1 MAVKKERNKCEL
13 CGGVMELR
21 KSTTAQPFKYSLS
34 GLDNVFLA
42 GIEVLHCPRCD
53 VAIPVIPKIGELHKA
68 IAGYLI
74 FKTDLLSGKEIKFLR
89 KNAGIP
95 AKEFATLIE
104 VDPAHLS
111 RVENGKTDNL
121 GGAADKLARAVAVAA
136 SDGGDV
142 RKLLLQIAGDRI
154 RERRTV
160 FGIKKDHWKKLAA

>member
-1 MAVKKERNKCEL
+1 MERSKCEL
-13 CGGVMELR
+13 CGEAMVTKKATMAEPYR
-21 KSTTAQPFKYSLS
+21 YQMS

-42 GIEVLHCPRCD
+42 GID
-53 VAIPVIPKIGELHKA
+53 VRQCGKCAARVPVIPKIEQLHTA
-68 IAGYLI
+68 IAKYLV
-74 FKTDLLSGKEIKFLR
+74 FKKELLSGKEIRFLR

-95 AKEFATLIE
+95 AKEFSTLIE

-142 RKLLLQIAGDRI
+142 RKLLLQIAGERI

-160 FGIKKDHWKKLAA
+160 FGLKKDHWERLAA